1 MPRWKETRR
10 KKEIKENRRV
20 LFLTLGNQG
29 EDDSK
34 SYRILC
40 HRETDK
46 GVSMRWKL
54 PKELLSSLLFV
65 LFLLLPLS
73 AQAITEEEEPEKQK
87 PQSESIESS
96 ENTSSTENNLID
108 RWNALENLL
117 QQLEKEVNESPEDS
131 KRLQELLNESMTEIS
146 GLSILLEQSEKQLKD
161 LESAQ
166 EAERTKAQ
174 ETIQASIER
183 SIKAERSR
191 DRWRAAAI
199 VSSAIAIISVIISQ

>member
-1 MPRWKETRR
+1 MPRRKETRR

-20 LFLTLGNQG
+20 LFLPLGNQG
-29 EDDSK
+29 EDDRE

-54 PKELLSSLLFV
+54 PKELLSFLLFV
-65 LFLLLPLS
+65 LLLFLPLS
-73 AQAITEEEEPEKQK
+73 LQAITSVEEQEKQK

-117 QQLEKEVNESPEDS
+117 QMLEKEANESPEDS
-131 KRLQELLNESMTEIS
+131 KRLQELLSESLTEIS

-183 SIKAERSR
+183 AIKAERSR

-199 VSSAIAIISVIISQ
+199 VSAITIISLIVSQ

>member
-1 MPRWKETRR
+1 MPRRKETRR

-20 LFLTLGNQG
+20 LFLPLGNQG

-34 SYRILC
+34 SYRIIC
-40 HRETDK
+40 HREIDK
-46 GVSMRWKL
+46 GVYMRWNP
-54 PKELLSSLLFV
+54 PKDFLSFLLFV
-65 LFLLLPLS
+65 LLLLLPLS
-73 AQAITEEEEPEKQK
+73 AQAITEEEKPEKQK

-96 ENTSSTENNLID
+96 ENTSNTENNLID

-117 QQLEKEVNESPEDS
+117 QQLEKEANESPEDS
-131 KRLQELLNESMTEIS
+131 KRLQELLSESLTEIS
-146 GLSILLEQSEKQLKD
+146 GLSILLEQSEKQLKA

-183 SIKAERSR
+183 AIKAERSR

-199 VSSAIAIISVIISQ
+199 VSAAIAIISVIISQ